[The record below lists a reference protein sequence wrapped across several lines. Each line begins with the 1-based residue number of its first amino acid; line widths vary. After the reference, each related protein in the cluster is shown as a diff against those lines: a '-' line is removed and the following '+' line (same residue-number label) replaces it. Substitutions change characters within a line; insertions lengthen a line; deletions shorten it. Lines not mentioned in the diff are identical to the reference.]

1 MNSKAKKKPGSIVL
15 SIISVILAAIFMTPI
30 LWSLAVSFQKE
41 GKQINSILDWF
52 TPPYTFQNYRIL
64 FWVRM
69 LQNGCST
76 VYLSLC

>member
-30 LWSLAVSFQKE
+30 LWSLAVPSRKRE
-41 GKQINSILDWF
+41 SRSIVYW
-52 TPPYTFQNYRIL
+52 TGSHHRIHSRITRIL